1 MDVSYLGTVW
11 TEVQRAETMLFQSAF
26 RTHIEDYRAM
36 MASLEGPPDSVS
48 IMIRIVSGFN
58 PQRIRAADYLQRYPF
73 SSLEAITV
81 ELETCVEHELMTRK
95 PSGVYAATE
104 ITLSRDDLVSGIP
117 GVHQAHV
124 E

>member
-1 MDVSYLGTVW
+1 MNRHGCRYTAADSDV
-11 TEVQRAETMLFQSAF
+11 RA
-26 RTHIEDYRAM
+26 RA
-36 MASLEGPPDSVS
+36 DSVS

-95 PSGVYAATE
+95 PGGVYAATE